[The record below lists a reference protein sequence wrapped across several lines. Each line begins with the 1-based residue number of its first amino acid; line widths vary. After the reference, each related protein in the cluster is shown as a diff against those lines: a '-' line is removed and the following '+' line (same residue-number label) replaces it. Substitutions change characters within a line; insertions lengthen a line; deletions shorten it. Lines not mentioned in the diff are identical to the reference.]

1 MLNQSQLNQGSRNNP
16 QGFDTFWTEFRQ
28 PAAGNQSFV
37 HENPSHSFGGAGTA
51 PDNQKRYAKNNP
63 AREKSQDASYMRL
76 RKNLTNQQ

>member
-51 PDNQKRYAKNNP
+51 PDNQKR
-63 AREKSQDASYMRL
+63 
-76 RKNLTNQQ
+76 